1 MKNSTY
7 LQHVTV
13 RTEEVEERLHV
24 IFFGFSPVTVM
35 NVPEQSGTLMTAFR
49 ENEYIKCVQQM
60 IRTYHTR

>member
-13 RTEEVEERLHV
+13 WTEEVEERLHV